1 MHNMN
6 IIFRKQSQ
14 FELFPGANGNNPPA
28 GKSAGVTKDLT
39 LSLENIIVLFIVFVM
54 ALVFFFSCGVERGKK
69 LAVQPKSPSKAAQ
82 DKSKVLAETVLAPD
96 KASQPKQEEQVV
108 YPVEVPREITN
119 EGEPPVQVPVEKIEE
134 QELLFTIQVASFKQE
149 ADALKEA
156 DVLKG
161 KGHDMAFVR
170 QSGSYTIVCVGK
182 FAQKAEA
189 ARYSSKLKKKYN
201 DCLVRRL

>member
-1 MHNMN
+1 MFNMN

-14 FELFPGANGNNPPA
+14 FELFPGASGNNPPA
-28 GKSAGVTKDLT
+28 GKPVGVTKDLT

-54 ALVFFFSCGVERGKK
+54 ALVFFFSFGVERGKK
-69 LAVQPKSPSKAAQ
+69 LAVRSKALPKAA
-82 DKSKVLAETVLAPD
+82 VAANAGPAETELAPE
-96 KASQPKQEEQVV
+96 KTSQSKHQEQVV
-108 YPVEVPREITN
+108 YPVDVPRELTN
-119 EGEPPVQVPVEKIEE
+119 EGETPVQAPVEKIEE

-161 KGHDMAFVR
+161 KGYDVAFVR
-170 QSGSYTIVCVGK
+170 QSGSYSIVCVGK

-189 ARYSSKLKKKYN
+189 ARYSNKLKKKYN